1 MARCTAPDIGRLR
14 REIERALS
22 DQAEAETILPLLA
35 QLARAA
41 VPDSSAWIFAH
52 RHLAELA
59 VDRDPWRAS
68 IFAKRVLC
76 LEPDDD
82 GAWAILG
89 LAQSLLTNHRFAAR
103 AYEQALELCP
113 DNPWYAHNLGHL
125 MDVAL
130 GRPKDALP
138 LLEQATRALPSE
150 ADIAASYAHALAR
163 AGKLALAKRVL
174 KRALRHRATADQAAV
189 LRWLEAGAPSDVR
202 QTDQDEPHADDVEP
216 NTPSE
221 PTQLDIPPSPES
233 ALHSTPTSG
242 RKPKP
247 AGKGAST
254 KPKKPRRR
262 PPGARGGAPA

>member
-1 MARCTAPDIGRLR
+1 MARSTEHDVARLR
-14 REIERALS
+14 REVDRALS
-22 DQAEAETILPLLA
+22 DQAGPETLLPLLA

-41 VPDSSAWIFAH
+41 VPDSPAWIFAH

-59 VDRDPWRAS
+59 VERDPWRAS

-89 LAQSLLTNHRFAAR
+89 LAQSLLANHRFAAR

-113 DNPWYAHNLGHL
+113 ENPWYAHNLGHL

-138 LLEQATRALPSE
+138 LLEQATRALPQE

-163 AGKLALAKRVL
+163 SGKLVLAKRVL
-174 KRALRHRATADQAAV
+174 KRATRHRATPDQAAV
-189 LRWLEAGAPSDVR
+189 LRWLEAGAPSDAPMGDAER
-202 QTDQDEPHADDVEP
+202 R
-216 NTPSE
+216 SE
-221 PTQLDIPPSPES
+221 PPKTE
-233 ALHSTPTSG
+233 PTS
-242 RKPKP
+242 K
-247 AGKGAST
+247 A
-254 KPKKPRRR
+254 KKPRRR
-262 PPGARGGAPA
+262 RPGARRGAPG